1 MRWNG
6 IEANADF
13 TRESGPVGGLVLV
26 VWPLKISDPYIGFD
40 AATLQ
45 GAVNA
50 GNVLLDPIDPAGL
63 VIDLIG
69 FLGPA
74 GHRDEEKIN
83 AGRERRNDRRQ
94 IAFWRQG
101 EIGRNPAI
109 EVRVLLHDVNVLVEV
124 FEQEGFGPVNQTNI
138 WIAFGARLSDDFAE
152 MIER

>member
-1 MRWNG
+1 MGRNG
-6 IEANADF
+6 IEADADF
-13 TRESGPVGGLVLV
+13 TRKSGPVGGLVLV
-26 VWPLKISDPYIGFD
+26 VWPLKISDPHIGFD
-40 AATLQ
+40 PTTLQ

-50 GNVLLDPIDPAGL
+50 RNVLLDPIDPAGL
-63 VIDLIG
+63 VIDLVG

-109 EVRVLLHDVNVLVEV
+109 EVRVLLHHTNVLVEV
-124 FEQEGFGPVNQTNI
+124 FEQEGFDPVNQTNVR
-138 WIAFGARLSDDFAE
+138 IAFSARLRDDFAE
-152 MIER
+152 MVKR